1 MPPAEVGSAGGER
14 GLRVGGPAVVVWNK
28 VLASIGECSRHACE
42 DMLSGDGSANSLRAV
57 PVRDRSVYSPA
68 FRVVA

>member
-1 MPPAEVGSAGGER
+1 
-14 GLRVGGPAVVVWNK
+14 VGGPAVVVWNK